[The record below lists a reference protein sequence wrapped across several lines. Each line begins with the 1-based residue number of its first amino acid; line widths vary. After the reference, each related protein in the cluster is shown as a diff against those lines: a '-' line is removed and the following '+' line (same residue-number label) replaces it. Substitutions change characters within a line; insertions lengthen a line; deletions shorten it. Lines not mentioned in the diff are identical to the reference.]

1 MRNSRKSIIRI
12 ARRKSYTLRT
22 TILASSIHLGDLK
35 EQTLAEIWQSPRA
48 KALFEMGQTQFRE
61 NSACTK
67 CHIFE
72 FCRKNHRRCLVKV
85 IKAYGEKNWDY
96 PDPRCQYAP
105 SIQTNLIYK

>member
-1 MRNSRKSIIRI
+1 MSQYKGKPNDQCFKGGSCGILENRLFVLPDGKV
-12 ARRKSYTLRT
+12 TLCEQLYWHPQF
-22 TILASSIHLGDLK
+22 ILGDLK

-85 IKAYGEKNWDY
+85 I
-96 PDPRCQYAP
+96 
-105 SIQTNLIYK
+105 NLNSATL

>member
-1 MRNSRKSIIRI
+1 MSQYKGKPNDQCFKGGSCGILENRLFVLPDGKV
-12 ARRKSYTLRT
+12 TLCEQLYWHPQF
-22 TILASSIHLGDLK
+22 ILGDLK

-72 FCRKNHRRCLVKV
+72 FCIPKLRKEC
-85 IKAYGEKNWDY
+85 
-96 PDPRCQYAP
+96 
-105 SIQTNLIYK
+105 NLLEMSVG